1 MSKLSKKRQKII
13 DRIQDLEQDIVN
25 SLTKKSSNT
34 VEINLPLQRLR
45 IDELKNKL
53 KKLI

>member
-1 MSKLSKKRQKII
+1 MSKLSKKRQKLIT
-13 DRIQDLEQDIVN
+13 RINEMEQEIVH

-45 IDELKNKL
+45 IDEMKKKLKNL
-53 KKLI
+53 K